1 MCCNFNV
8 YTIVLKCNISS
19 LYLAWCTNHSFFH
32 MYAHA
37 IFTKLWLQN
46 YFPWWLGISRFFM
59 TLQWGRKNIWLH
71 MRRDFFPEK
80 PSHKKLKLTLGQ
92 QKIHTQPNQK
102 KLFALKKL
110 KATFLYLAHIRTLV
124 SDVSKNVHLRKWMYI
139 CKYKFLYISYIKFF

>member
-1 MCCNFNV
+1 MTRDFQV
-8 YTIVLKCNISS
+8 FYDFAVRPEK
-19 LYLAWCTNHSFFH
+19 YLAP
-32 MYAHA
+32 YAA
-37 IFTKLWLQN
+37 RL
-46 YFPWWLGISRFFM
+46 
-59 TLQWGRKNIWLH
+59 
-71 MRRDFFPEK
+71 FPEK
-80 PSHKKLKLTLGQ
+80 PSHSHLVNKKLKLTLGQ